1 MQVKVFSVPLWE
13 SEQAVEEM
21 NVFLRSHRVIDIQS
35 QFVNGNTGCYW
46 TFCVTYIKGP
56 SPNKKKQRR
65 KDYKDEL
72 DPNAFE
78 RFKAMRK
85 KRKQLA
91 EADGVP
97 AYVVFTDKELS
108 ILAKME
114 KVSISSMK
122 SIPGVG
128 DRKVERYGRKM
139 IEYIDGL
146 RTKKAK
152 SDD

>member
-1 MQVKVFSVPLWE
+1 MQVQVFSIPLW
-13 SEQAVEEM
+13 QAGDAVEEM
-21 NVFLRSHRVIDIQS
+21 NVFLRSHRVIDIKS
-35 QFVNGNTGCYW
+35 QLVNANNACYW
-46 TFCVTYIKGP
+46 SFCVIYIQGQV
-56 SPNKKKQRR
+56 SKKKKPRR
-65 KDYKDEL
+65 KDYKAEL
-72 DPNAFE
+72 DYNAFE
-78 RFKAMRK
+78 RFKAMRQ
-85 KRKQLA
+85 KRKELA
-91 EADGVP
+91 QSDGVP
-97 AYVVFTDKELS
+97 AYVVFTDNELS

-152 SDD
+152 TDN